1 GTCLLSHGRHDRWHT
16 RRPHPSGAT
25 LHHQPP
31 RDRQAHRSPRRYAVG
46 GPAAPMNRPALI
58 MVAPN
63 GARRTKAD
71 HPALPVDIAE
81 TAATAARCRE
91 AGASAVH
98 AHLRDREGRHVLDAD
113 GYREL
118 IAAIRREAGRD
129 MVVQITTEAVGR
141 YSPAEQRAV
150 VDSVH
155 PDAASIALAEM
166 IPDATQ
172 EAEAAAFYARC
183 AARNIAIQHILYD
196 PVEFECLTHLVR
208 LGIVVGEGMSVL
220 FVLGR

>member
-1 GTCLLSHGRHDRWHT
+1 
-16 RRPHPSGAT
+16 
-25 LHHQPP
+25 
-31 RDRQAHRSPRRYAVG
+31 
-46 GPAAPMNRPALI
+46 
-58 MVAPN
+58 
-63 GARRTKAD
+63 
-71 HPALPVDIAE
+71 
-81 TAATAARCRE
+81 
-91 AGASAVH
+91 
-98 AHLRDREGRHVLDAD
+98 D

-196 PVEFECLTHLVR
+196 PAEVERLTQLVR
-208 LGIVVGEGMSVL
+208 RGIVPGEGLSVL
-220 FVLGR
+220 FVLGRYRPGQQSDPRDLLPFLTAAEAMTATFMTCAFGQGEIPSIALTLSLGGHARVGFENALTGPDGKPWIDNAQPVAAAAAVSDILRRRRPDRSEALALLGRA